1 MTDFNLDSPIF
12 DTQGEPFALEV
23 ALGGV
28 PGHTPAIGFGSGA
41 DADRITADGVVI
53 GPHLTGPPGP
63 AGVGVSDHGALT
75 GLGDDDHSQYHTDA
89 RGDARYEPKSAAI
102 QTHIAST
109 ANPHGVTAAQTGAYT
124 SAQTDTLLAG
134 KAAAS
139 HGHTST
145 AISDFAEAVDDQ
157 VAALLTAGANITLT
171 YDDAANKL
179 TIAATGGG
187 GGSGDAT
194 SLQSRAV
201 STTAPTDKQVL
212 GWDATV
218 NAWRPMTISGD
229 HPYTP
234 PAGNVIEF

>member
-28 PGHTPAIGFGSGA
+28 PGHTPAIGFGTGA

-75 GLGDDDHSQYHTDA
+75 GLGDDDHPQYHTDA

-102 QTHIAST
+102 QTHLAST
-109 ANPHGVTAAQTGAYT
+109 ANPHSVTAAQTGAYT
-124 SAQTDTLLAG
+124 SAQTDALLAG
-134 KAAAS
+134 KAATS
-139 HGHTST
+139 HGHAVGDVTGLQATLDGKSATAHSHTST
-145 AISDFAEAVDDQ
+145 AISDFAEAVDDR
-157 VAALLTAGANITLT
+157 VAALLTAGTNVTLT

-187 GGSGDAT
+187 GGGGS
-194 SLQSRAV
+194 SLSF
-201 STTAPTDKQVL
+201 PDL
-212 GWDATV
+212 
-218 NAWRPMTISGD
+218 I
-229 HPYTP
+229 
-234 PAGNVIEF
+234 